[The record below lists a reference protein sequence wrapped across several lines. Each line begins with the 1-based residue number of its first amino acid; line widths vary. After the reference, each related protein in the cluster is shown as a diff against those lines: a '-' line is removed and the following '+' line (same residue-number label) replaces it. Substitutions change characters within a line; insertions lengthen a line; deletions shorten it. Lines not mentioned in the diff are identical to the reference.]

1 MSTDATTTELPAS
14 VKSYALY
21 LMVMAGLGG
30 LLYGI
35 DVGVIAAALPYI
47 EETSTYTPQEI
58 SLVVAA
64 VLPLVTLFLFKKRQL
79 QIRLCGAEVVMLL
92 GALAFIALYYWLSV
106 DKAFEGV
113 EIAHKQFCWAAPMP
127 IGSIILT
134 YLAGRAIFK
143 DEILVRSLD
152 RIR

>member
-1 MSTDATTTELPAS
+1 MIQRIQTLYLLAVTVLMSTTLFAPIARFT
-14 VKSYALY
+14 V
-21 LMVMAGLGG
+21 G
-30 LLYGI
+30 GI
-35 DVGVIAAALPYI
+35 DYELTAFALAGNG
-47 EETSTYTPQEI
+47 ESQSTLWMGI
-58 SLVVAA
+58 ILVVAT